1 MVSPKTILLSALC
14 CALPAFAQHNH
25 GGAALD
31 APKATESD
39 KAGDSDKDS
48 AVPTHQKHPM
58 DMHAPKPM
66 GADVELKVAD
76 ASAKAYVATP
86 KGKAQGAVL
95 VVHEWWGMNDWVKH
109 QADLLAKE
117 GYLALAV
124 DLYKG
129 KIATDAKEAGALMG
143 AKDEKWGD
151 EVEEAGIEWLK
162 ANGGGAKI
170 ATIGWCMG
178 GGESLKASL
187 NDTKDVS
194 ATVIFYGMPIDDVAK
209 LKELKG
215 PVLGIWANKDGW
227 ITPEKVAAFDK
238 ALTEAGVKHEF
249 HAYDADHAFANPSGG
264 KFNGEAAKDA
274 WKKTEKFLAAN
285 LKGAGA
291 TDAPGGKN
299 LKGPKG
305 EHREKGDKK

>member
-1 MVSPKTILLSALC
+1 MALSMAQKSILLSALC
-14 CALPAFAQHNH
+14 CALPAVAQHNH
-25 GGAALD
+25 GAAPAAD
-31 APKATESD
+31 SKAAATDGKDSAPGKDSA
-39 KAGDSDKDS
+39 SDKDS

-58 DMHAPKPM
+58 DTNAPKPA
-66 GADVELKVAD
+66 GEETELKVGD
-76 ASAKAYVATP
+76 ATAKAYVARP
-86 KGKAQGAVL
+86 KGKIHGAVL
-95 VVHEWWGMNDWVKH
+95 VVHEWWGLNDWVKH
-109 QADLLAKE
+109 QADVLARD
-117 GYLALAV
+117 GYLALAI

-129 KIATDAKEAGALMG
+129 KVAADPKEAGALMG

-151 EVEEAGIEWLK
+151 AVEEAGLEWLK
-162 ANGGGAKI
+162 TNAQGAKL

-194 ATVIFYGMPIDDVAK
+194 ATVIFYGMPTDDVAK

-215 PVLGIWANKDGW
+215 PVLGIWAKQDGW
-227 ITPEKVAAFDK
+227 ITTEKVAAFDK

-285 LKGAGA
+285 LKGAG
-291 TDAPGGKN
+291 
-299 LKGPKG
+299 
-305 EHREKGDKK
+305 KK